1 MDLDGD
7 GIDAVTVWVAQV
19 RRSDG
24 ETIVTAWSYQD
35 KSKSWCAHELGVEEV
50 TWAESKTAGPG
61 ERVAGFVAGSE
72 VATIQQVEV
81 MDPIS
86 LSRQYPTEMPA
97 APDVLDDE

>member
-7 GIDAVTVWVAQV
+7 NIDAVTIWVARV

-35 KSKSWCAHELGVEEV
+35 KARSWYAHELEAEEISWEE
-50 TWAESKTAGPG
+50 TKTAGPG
-61 ERVAGFVAGSE
+61 KRVAGYVSGSKM
-72 VATIQQVEV
+72 ATVQQVEV

-97 APDVLDDE
+97 ARDVLDDE